1 MKKNFT
7 YLIFLILC
15 LAASPAKAQTILFES
30 SSSAHYRIPS
40 IVRLSDGSLIAL
52 SDSRQ
57 KGSQASDIGYG
68 WIDMMCK
75 TSSDNGNSWESS
87 QYIVKHSGTSGFNYA
102 FGDAAT
108 VVDRE
113 SGDVLM
119 MNAAGSIGAGS
130 GDGTVDGNIQIART
144 VRSAESGKWSTPSNI
159 SQNIY
164 KNISLT
170 CLFFSSGRIIQ
181 STKVKVGNYY
191 RLYAGVNTR
200 PNGSRVMYSDDFG
213 ATWSYLGGTD
223 ATPSLV
229 SSSVFGDECKVEELP
244 NGDILLG
251 CRVSGDGATGR
262 IFNVFCFTDIE
273 NATGSWGSC
282 VRSGQSNTDGETYT
296 YNTNGELLLV
306 PAIRKADNQKVYVL
320 LVSAPMSG
328 SREKVG
334 IYYKELPSAYSNP
347 ENYKSGWSKYQVT
360 SNNSGYSTMILDQNG
375 EVAFYFERD
384 WVEGTGYDMVFQTI
398 SLSTITG
405 GAYEYSTN
413 KEYVT
418 TSDPVAVTVSEP
430 VFSINSG
437 TYTNALTVELTC
449 ETEDATIYYTIDGSA
464 PTTQHTKYTGAITI
478 DKSTT
483 LKAIAIDDYGNASRV
498 VTASYSIV
506 AEEVDETEDKLGT
519 TISLDCNSSHQLF
532 SDGASDESMDAQYF
546 SYLRHD
552 IAHIQMLSSSTRQL
566 TTEGAGV
573 FAKID
578 NNMLFKEI
586 DGQRYLH
593 IYNGIRDQ
601 NRQPYCFIAI
611 VAPKG
616 YRFTRYQMELLPD
629 NSTIGATV
637 AQYTYNA
644 DGTENLSADSITVAS
659 GMDVWDKTLTNGSNV
674 LYFRVN
680 CNTITDGV
688 PVALK
693 SLKLT
698 YVIDQP
704 FTGKVPTDDG
714 SLDIH
719 TGLLDLGTFSSNKDT
734 HSSAN
739 NYAGYWSFDD
749 DRVITDGQTVN
760 VFNKTGKKQT
770 EVVTADGGQYFVA
783 AADDDY
789 YIEAPQKFRVVGAT
803 LNFLRSDAEGKKE
816 IICTEYTPNTS
827 TNGVE
832 VVICTSDGVFLNNNN
847 GTIEAGTSLENATR
861 WTITYVSGNSST
873 GWPNFGSNSNK
884 GYTIQSDGLYLYQK
898 NTTGASCA
906 LKNSATY
913 WNYDSSKGLNCKKE
927 NSQTTV
933 YLLYSGGNWGYSS
946 NGSSN
951 AKLQT
956 VTENSTGT
964 YTGGNFTA
972 TVFNREDD
980 GMATDGEKKLTAS
993 NSTATVTVSDYNN
1006 DAIHFNI
1013 SGLAANTVALYNV
1026 NLTILPLNPEVQTLQ
1041 VAAKVDGS
1049 EVGTREVTSLNYT
1062 FHEGEDVSVL
1072 VPKNAASPYSIVFRQ
1087 AENEEKTQWYS
1098 DGTPN
1103 NGVSK
1108 GGYSNYYLIG
1118 SAANTGDSLNLKNLE
1133 SQKHPD
1139 DRVNSDVA
1147 CTEKHLAT
1155 NIEDVFDGNASELKD
1170 NEFVKDDSEYEAV
1183 SQSNNVSKT
1192 VYIYSADE
1200 PTFQIM
1206 PPGIGS
1212 KHIDYRYYT
1221 ITVKPVVVNEKP
1233 VVEFTTIYDKTMKG
1247 APHKTEGN
1255 SLTSDGNKLDTT
1267 HKYIGVTVT
1276 SEPEQTGGTTYGVLT
1291 NKEIIEAIKTKLAEK
1306 KYFGFSAEDP
1316 YRGILYVDM
1325 SGLNAVSAE
1334 TTADGVN
1341 LWDSFNDG
1349 TADNCLYFMPTG
1361 FIRNVENTI
1370 RKQGS
1375 GYEAVGDIVVY
1386 DQQPFFTPHGF
1397 VTGNRRA
1404 KYEREGTVNGLT
1416 TAKATVRNM
1425 TAVLPFSIALDSEAH
1440 PKTSGDVID
1449 NSATFHNI
1457 TKSGELG
1464 SNNLNVDENTYYG
1477 MLAEKVIAGTAEANH
1492 PYYVTSATPGFSFSI
1507 LGAQFKPSGTVAG
1520 SAAVADNLAATHGS
1534 WSAYGTYSGTKVDQ
1548 ANNLWYFAKEY
1559 FWNSGL
1565 LQNYN
1570 HVNVRPFRAY
1580 YVTSEATGT
1589 NAKARV
1595 VFSDSDF
1602 GTTTVIGTAT
1612 ARSGLRIVAGKG
1624 CITVTADQATSL
1636 KVFNMAGQLTAESL
1650 LAAGETRRMGLPQ
1663 GVYMVNGAKVAV
1675 R

>member
-1 MKKNFT
+1 MREKFT
-7 YLIFLILC
+7 CFIFLILC
-15 LAASPAKAQTILFES
+15 LAAFPAKAQTILFES
-30 SSSAHYRIPS
+30 TTAENNHFRIPS
-40 IVRLSDGSLIAL
+40 IVRLNDGTLMAF

-75 TSSDNGNSWESS
+75 TSSDNGHSWGSS

-130 GDGTVDGNIQIART
+130 GNGTVDGNIQIART
-144 VRSAESGKWSTPSNI
+144 VRSAESGEWSTPSNI

-262 IFNVFCFTDIE
+262 IFNVFSFTDIE

-334 IYYKELPSAYSNP
+334 IYYRELPSAYSNP

-360 SNNSGYSTMILDQNG
+360 SNYSGYSTMILDQNG
-375 EVAFYFERD
+375 EVAFYYERD

-398 SLSTITG
+398 SLSEITG
-405 GAYEYSTN
+405 GAYEYCTN
-413 KEYVT
+413 KDYVT

-437 TYTNALTVELTC
+437 TYTNVLTVELTC
-449 ETEDATIYYTIDGSA
+449 ETEDATIYYTTDGSA

-519 TISLDCNSSHQLF
+519 TISLDHNSSHQLF
-532 SDGASDESMDAQYF
+532 SDGASKESMDAQYF
-546 SYLRHD
+546 SFLRHD

-578 NNMLFKEI
+578 NNMFFKEI
-586 DGQRYLH
+586 DGERYLH
-593 IYNGIRDQ
+593 LYNGM
-601 NRQPYCFIAI
+601 NSTGVRQPYCFIAI

-616 YRFTRYQMELLPD
+616 YRFTRYQMDFLPE

-644 DGTENLSADSITVAS
+644 DGTENLYADSITVAS

-680 CNTITDGV
+680 CKTNASGV

-714 SLDIH
+714 CLDIH
-719 TGLLDLGTFSSNKDT
+719 TGLLDLGTFSSNKAS
-734 HSSAN
+734 HSTAN
-739 NYAGYWSFDD
+739 GGAGYWSFADS
-749 DRVITDGQTVN
+749 RVITDGQTVN
-760 VFNKTGKKQT
+760 VFNKTGEKQT
-770 EVVTADGGQYFVA
+770 DVVTVDGGQYFVA
-783 AADDDY
+783 AADGDY
-789 YIEAPQKFRVVGAT
+789 YIEAPQKFRVVGAS
-803 LNFLRSDAEGKKE
+803 LNFLRSDAEGKAE
-816 IICTEYTPNTS
+816 VTYTATDVTSITSGGTYVITDGNGNYLSLDGTKITNATNLQSATKWTIEKNNNSVKINNKTYYCYSIKSGSQYLVVSSSAFATS
-827 TNGVE
+827 T
-832 VVICTSDGVFLNNNN
+832 
-847 GTIEAGTSLENATR
+847 
-861 WTITYVSGNSST
+861 SS
-873 GWPNFGSNSNK
+873 
-884 GYTIQSDGLYLYQK
+884 
-898 NTTGASCA
+898 
-906 LKNSATY
+906 
-913 WNYDSSKGLNCKKE
+913 
-927 NSQTTV
+927 
-933 YLLYSGGNWGYSS
+933 SGGSWIWDSNNLCFRTSKSTSTPGYFVYSNNAWGFS
-946 NGSSN
+946 NTASN
-951 AKLQT
+951 LAKLQK
-956 VTENSTGT
+956 VTASSSTTGT

-972 TVFNREDD
+972 TVFNREND
-980 GMATDGEKKLTAS
+980 GTANDGEKQLNAS

-1026 NLTILPLNPEVQTLQ
+1026 SLTILPLNPEVQTLQ
-1041 VAAKVDGS
+1041 VAANINGS

-1087 AENEEKTQWYS
+1087 AENEEKTQWYT

-1103 NGVSK
+1103 NSVSK

-1118 SAANTGDSLNLKNLE
+1118 SAANTGDYLNLKNLE
-1133 SQKHPD
+1133 SQTHPD

-1147 CTEKHLAT
+1147 CTTQHLAT
-1155 NIEDVFDGNASELKD
+1155 NIKDVFDGNASELKD

-1206 PPGIGS
+1206 PTGIGS

-1233 VVEFTTIYDKTMKG
+1233 AVEFTTIYDKTMKG

-1255 SLTSDGNKLDTT
+1255 SLTSDGNNLDTT

-1291 NKEIIEAIKTKLAEK
+1291 NKEIIEAIKTELAK
-1306 KYFGFSAEDP
+1306 QKYFGFSAEDP

-1325 SGLNAVSAE
+1325 SGLNAVTAE
-1334 TTADGVN
+1334 VDDQGTN
-1341 LWDSFNDG
+1341 YWDSFNDG

-1361 FIRNVENTI
+1361 FIRHVENTI

-1386 DQQPFFTPHGF
+1386 DQQPFHTPHSF

-1404 KYEREGTVNGLT
+1404 KYEREGTVNGQT
-1416 TAKATVRNM
+1416 TAKATVKNM
-1425 TAVLPFSIALDSEAH
+1425 TAVLPFTIALDGEGH
-1440 PKTSGDVID
+1440 PKTSGDAVD
-1449 NSATFHNI
+1449 NSVTFHNI

-1464 SNNLNVDENTYYG
+1464 NNLVTEETSYA
-1477 MLAEKVIAGTAEANH
+1477 MLAEPVEGNAEANH
-1492 PYYVTSATPGFSFSI
+1492 PYYVTSTTPGFNFGI
-1507 LGAQFKPSGTVAG
+1507 LGAKFKKTEG
-1520 SAAVADNLAATHGS
+1520 SDLTNTNAEWTAT
-1534 WSAYGTYSGTKVDQ
+1534 GTYSGMQVDK
-1548 ANNLWYFAKEY
+1548 ANDLWYFAQDY
-1559 FWNSGL
+1559 FWKSGL
-1565 LQNYN
+1565 LQTYSN
-1570 HVNVRPFRAY
+1570 VNIRPFRAY
-1580 YVTSEATGT
+1580 YTTNNETGSS
-1589 NAKARV
+1589 AKAIV
-1595 VFSDSDF
+1595 VFSASDF
-1602 GTTTVIGTAT
+1602 GTPTGISNAT
-1612 ARSGLRIVAGKG
+1612 AGSGLRIAAGKG
-1624 CITVTADQATSL
+1624 CITVTAGHATSL
-1636 KVFNMAGQLTAESL
+1636 KVFNMAGQLTAEGL
-1650 LAAGETRRMGLPQ
+1650 LAAGETRRISLQQ
-1663 GVYMVNGAKVAV
+1663 GVYVVNGTKVAV

>member
-30 SSSAHYRIPS
+30 SSSDHYRIPS
-40 IVRLSDGSLIAL
+40 IVRLSDGSLMAF
-52 SDSRQ
+52 SDSRE
-57 KGSQASDIGYG
+57 KGVDASDIGYG

-75 TSSDNGNSWESS
+75 TSSDNGSKWGNG
-87 QYIVKHSGTSGFNYA
+87 QYIIKHDENSSGFNYA

-113 SGDVLM
+113 SGDILM
-119 MNAAGSIGAGS
+119 MNAAGRIGTNG
-130 GDGTVDGNIQIART
+130 GDGTADGNIQIART
-144 VRSAESGKWSTPSNI
+144 VKSAKTGTWSEPSNI

-170 CLFFSSGRIIQ
+170 CLFFSSGRIVQ

-213 ATWSYLGGTD
+213 ATWNYLGGTD
-223 ATPSLV
+223 VTPSLI
-229 SSSVFGDECKVEELP
+229 SSTIYGDECKVEELP

-262 IFNVFCFTDIE
+262 IFNVFSFTDIE

-384 WVEGTGYDMVFQTI
+384 WVKGTGYNMVFQTI

-405 GAYEYSTN
+405 GAYEYCTN
-413 KEYVT
+413 KDYVT

-437 TYTNALTVELTC
+437 TYTNVLTVELTC
-449 ETEDATIYYTIDGSA
+449 ETEDATIYYTTDGSA

-519 TISLDCNSSHQLF
+519 TISLDYNSSHQLF
-532 SDGASDESMDAQYF
+532 SDGANGSDKEIQYF

-552 IAHIQMLSSSTRQL
+552 IAHIQMLSSSKREL
-566 TTEGAGV
+566 TTEGAVV
-573 FAKID
+573 FEEIN
-578 NNMLFKEI
+578 NNMRFEEI
-586 DGQRYLH
+586 DGEHYLH
-593 IYNGIRDQ
+593 IYNGSTFAEGQ
-601 NRQPYCFIAI
+601 QPYCFLSI

-616 YRFTRYQMELLPD
+616 YRFTRYQMEFLPD
-629 NSTIGATV
+629 NSTTGATI

-659 GMDVWDKTLTNGSNV
+659 GMDVWDKTLTNGSNM
-674 LYFRVN
+674 LYFRIN
-680 CNTITDGV
+680 CNTNASPK
-688 PVALK
+688 PVVLK

-704 FTGKVPTDDG
+704 FRGQVPTTDG
-714 SLDIH
+714 SLDIQ
-719 TGLLDLGTFSSNKDT
+719 TGLLDLGTFSNNK
-734 HSSAN
+734 
-739 NYAGYWSFDD
+739 YGYWSFNSE
-749 DRVITDGQTVN
+749 RTITDGQTVN

-783 AADDDY
+783 AADGDY
-789 YIEAPQKFRVVGAT
+789 YIEAPQKFRVVGAS
-803 LNFLRSDAEGKKE
+803 LNFLRSDAEGK
-816 IICTEYTPNTS
+816 TETIYSDYTPS
-827 TNGVE
+827 ESANGD
-832 VVICTSDGVFLNNNN
+832 VIIIGTASGVYLNNNN
-847 GTIEAGTSLENATR
+847 GTIETGTSIDNATR
-861 WTITYVSGNSST
+861 WTVTYVSG
-873 GWPNFGSNSNK
+873 K
-884 GYTIQSDGLYLYQK
+884 GYTIKNGIYYLYMANETAAIK
-898 NTTGASCA
+898 VKTTAAYWSY
-906 LKNSATY
+906 NSKSGYGFSYAVTT
-913 WNYDSSKGLNCKKE
+913 NNNRPGGGG
-927 NSQTTV
+927 QTSTSTKYMYYGSV
-933 YLLYSGGNWGYSS
+933 WGFTSTGGN
-946 NGSSN
+946 SN
-951 AKLQT
+951 AVLKS
-956 VTENSTGT
+956 VTINTGGT

-1013 SGLAANTVALYNV
+1013 NGLADNTVALYNV

-1103 NGVSK
+1103 NSMSK

-1118 SAANTGDSLNLKNLE
+1118 SASNTGAGDYLNLKNLE
-1133 SQKHPD
+1133 SQTHPD

-1147 CTEKHLAT
+1147 CITQHLAT
-1155 NIEDVFDGNASELKD
+1155 NIEDVSAGNASELKD

-1306 KYFGFSAEDP
+1306 NYFGFSAEDP

-1325 SGLNAVSAE
+1325 SGLSAVSAE

-1341 LWDSFNDG
+1341 HWDSFNDG

-1370 RKQGS
+1370 KKQGS

-1404 KYEREGTVNGLT
+1404 KYEREGTVNGT

-1425 TAVLPFSIALDSEAH
+1425 TAVLPFTIALDSEAH

-1464 SNNLNVDENTYYG
+1464 NNLVTEETSYA
-1477 MLAEKVIAGTAEANH
+1477 MLAEPVEGNAEANH
-1492 PYYVTSATPGFSFSI
+1492 PYYVTSTTPGFSFSI

-1580 YVTSEATGT
+1580 YVTSEAIGT

-1602 GTTTVIGTAT
+1602 GTTTAIGTAI